1 MMTDCAHAHPDHPLE
16 LVQDRLHKNPGILP
30 VVSRERVREV
40 KGIITPQTVMQFLQ
54 KTWGEPSAVAAV
66 EKDASSM

>member
-1 MMTDCAHAHPDHPLE
+1 
-16 LVQDRLHKNPGILP
+16 
-30 VVSRERVREV
+30 VREV

-54 KTWGEPSAVAAV
+54 NTWREPSAVAAV